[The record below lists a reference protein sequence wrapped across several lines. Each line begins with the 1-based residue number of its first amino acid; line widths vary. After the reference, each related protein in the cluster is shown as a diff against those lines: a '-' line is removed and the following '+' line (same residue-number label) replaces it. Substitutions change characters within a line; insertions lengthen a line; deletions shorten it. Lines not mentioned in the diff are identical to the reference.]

1 MSDTIDAVARAKELN
16 EQRLRAWE
24 EGKSHLEDI
33 NKRIADLDDKKWTAE
48 EDQKWERINS
58 HIDAI
63 DKEREVYLTAERR
76 ENEAARIR
84 ESEFRDLGETRVQ
97 NRDLEERARVA
108 QTLRSMA
115 VSPFGAVQ
123 LEIDVRPAFE
133 ERSLIRAGMDP
144 SEARALAWDTGSIA
158 SGVPVTTSRTLYQYL
173 EATMAM
179 FRAPTTKFNTTSG
192 EQMKFPKLAAHAIAT
207 QVSGQGTTLAGTD
220 PTFASMVMDA
230 YKYGE
235 LVIVANEV
243 IADTG
248 FDVISFLMA
257 DIGRALG
264 RKIDTDLVT
273 GSGTGKPNGI
283 MTAIGGAGTIF
294 TGGSLLTGTVENLI
308 DLQYSVNDAYRENAA
323 WLMKDSTAGTI
334 RKFRDGGGGTVGAFL
349 WEPSLTAGIQNGQPD
364 RLFGDPV
371 YRDPNVAAMGSDA
384 KTVAYGDFSAYY
396 IRTVGNVVVE
406 RDDSRYFDTDQVG
419 FRGKWRV
426 DGDLID
432 TTAVNALHQN
442 VT

>member
-1 MSDTIDAVARAKELN
+1 VSDTIDAVAHAKALN
-16 EQRLRAWE
+16 TQRLKAWE
-24 EGKSHLEDI
+24 EGKALLDEVAQRGDGMSAEDTE
-33 NKRIADLDDKKWTAE
+33 KW
-48 EDQKWERINS
+48 QRINAD
-58 HIDAI
+58 IDRLDA
-63 DKEREVYLTAERR
+63 ERDVYLTAERR
-76 ENEAARIR
+76 ENEAAEIR
-84 ESEFRDLGETRVQ
+84 DAELRDFGEQRVQ
-97 NRDLEERARVA
+97 RRDVEERQRIA

-115 VSPFGAVQ
+115 TSPVGSVQ

-133 ERSLIRAGMDP
+133 ERALIRAGMAP

-192 EQMKFPKLAAHAIAT
+192 EQMKFPRLAAHAIAT
-207 QVSGQGTTLAGTD
+207 QVSGQGTALAGTD
-220 PTFASMVMDA
+220 PTFASMTMDA

-235 LVIVANEV
+235 LVLVANEV
-243 IADTG
+243 ISDTG

-273 GSGTGKPNGI
+273 GSGSGKPNGI
-283 MTAIGGAGTIF
+283 MTAIAGSGTVV

-308 DLQYSVNDAYRENAA
+308 DLQYSVNDAYRDSGNAA
-323 WLMKDSTAGTI
+323 WLMKDSSAGVF
-334 RKFRDGGGGTVGAFL
+334 RKLRDGAGGTVGAFL
-349 WEPSLTAGIQNGQPD
+349 WEPSLFNGIQTGTPD

-406 RDDSRYFDTDQVG
+406 RDDSRYFDTDQVA

-432 TTAVNALHQN
+432 TTAVNALHQA